1 MRPHRARHRRVSD
14 CVKTKA
20 AKAHADEFDLAPPHA
35 ASLAESLRA
44 FGYELPT
51 AIADLVDNSIFA
63 SAANVWIQF
72 HWDGENSAIAVTDDG
87 CGMDEATLRDAMR
100 PGSRNP
106 CETRDPSDLGRF
118 GLGLKTAS
126 FSQAR
131 CVTVRTKRK
140 RSAPVNRCWDLDHIA
155 RVNEWQLLRKCSP
168 LAAKLSARLDELTSG
183 TTVVWE
189 RLDRLTSGDDT
200 ADERAED
207 RFLARADSVRDHLAC
222 VFHRFL
228 EGARALR
235 LHLGKLRVEP
245 WDPFLA
251 DGKYATIREPVERLR
266 FRGSEVE
273 VEPFVL
279 PHLSKVD
286 AETHK
291 RAAGPR
297 GWNLHQGFYIYRN
310 RRLLVAGDWLGIKG
324 WKPEEHYKLARIRV
338 DLPNTLDLAWE
349 IDVTKSKA
357 SPPAA
362 LRVELERIGSRARA
376 LAKRI
381 YSHRGARLATTDEN
395 KHVFLWHQ
403 KARHNQVFYQINR
416 DHPLVKASLAASTD
430 KAKLHA
436 LLKLME
442 QTIPVPLITITDRE
456 KPDQTLGPFEGAQT
470 SEILGVMEQIFA
482 ALTTTGYTPREAF
495 ERLSATEPF
504 HRFPAELET
513 FAEAN
518 RIPK

>member
-1 MRPHRARHRRVSD
+1 MKIHNLQSNAG
-14 CVKTKA
+14 
-20 AKAHADEFDLAPPHA
+20 FDLAPPHA

-63 SAANVWIQF
+63 GAGNVWIQF
-72 HWDGENSAIAVTDDG
+72 HWDGENSAIAVNDDG
-87 CGMDEATLRDAMR
+87 SGMDEATLRDAMR

-106 CETRDPSDLGRF
+106 RDTRDPRDLGRF

-126 FSQAR
+126 FSQSR

-140 RSAPVNRCWDLDHIA
+140 GSDTVSRCWDLDHIA
-155 RVNEWQLLRKCSP
+155 HVNDWQLLRTCSP
-168 LAAKLSARLDELTSG
+168 LATQLSARLDGLSSG
-183 TTVVWE
+183 TSVVWE
-189 RLDRLTSGDDT
+189 RLDRLTAGDDT
-200 ADERAED
+200 RDSNAEN
-207 RFLARADSVRDHLAC
+207 RFLARADAVRDHLAC

-228 EGARALR
+228 EGPHALR
-235 LHLGKLRVEP
+235 LNLGKLPVEP

-251 DGKYATIREPVERLR
+251 DGKYTTIREPVEHLK

-310 RRLLVAGDWLGIKG
+310 RRLLVSGDWLGIKG

-362 LRVELERIGSRARA
+362 LRHELERIGSRARA

-395 KHVFLWHQ
+395 NHVFLWHQ

-416 DHPLVKASLAASTD
+416 DHPLVKASLAACAD
-430 KAKLHA
+430 KAKLNA
-436 LLKLME
+436 LLKLVE

-456 KPDQTLGPFEGAQT
+456 KPDQTLGPFEGMQT
-470 SEILGVMEQIFA
+470 REIHGVMDQIFA
-482 ALTTTGYTPREAF
+482 ALTTTGYTSREAF
-495 ERLSATEPF
+495 DRLSATEPF

-513 FAEAN
+513 FAERN
-518 RIPK
+518 RIPR

>member
-1 MRPHRARHRRVSD
+1 MRHQRARHRRVSD
-14 CVKTKA
+14 CVKTKTEP
-20 AKAHADEFDLAPPHA
+20 EFDLAPPHA

-63 SAANVWIQF
+63 GAANVWIQF
-72 HWDGENSAIAVTDDG
+72 HWDGENSAIAVTDDAA
-87 CGMDEATLRDAMR
+87 GMDESTLRDAMR

-106 CETRDPSDLGRF
+106 RDTRDPRDLGRF

-140 RSAPVNRCWDLDHIA
+140 RAEAVSRCWDLDHIA
-155 RVNEWQLLRKCSP
+155 RVNDWQLLRACSP
-168 LAAKLSARLDELTSG
+168 LATKLSDRLDELQSG
-183 TTVVWE
+183 TSVVWE
-189 RLDRLTSGDDT
+189 RLDRLTAGDDT
-200 ADERAED
+200 SDDSAEN
-207 RFLARADSVRDHLAC
+207 RFLAKAEAVRDHLAC

-228 EGARALR
+228 EGPHALR
-235 LHLGKLRVEP
+235 IHLGKINVEP

-251 DGKYATIREPVERLR
+251 DGKYATIREPVERLK
-266 FRGSEVE
+266 FRGSEIE

-310 RRLLVAGDWLGIKG
+310 RRLLVAGDWLGVKG

-338 DLPNTLDLAWE
+338 DLPNTLDLSWE

-362 LRVELERIGSRARA
+362 LRVELERIGSRARS

-381 YSHRGARLATTDEN
+381 YSHRGARLTTTQNSERF
-395 KHVFLWHQ
+395 FLWEQ
-403 KARHNQVFYQINR
+403 NAKHNQVFYRVNR
-416 DHPLVKASLAASTD
+416 DHPLVKQVRAACGDVPKFT
-430 KAKLHA
+430 A
-436 LLKLME
+436 LIRLIE
-442 QTIPVPLITITDRE
+442 ETIPVPLITITDRE
-456 KPDQTLGPFEGAQT
+456 KPDQTVGPFEACKA
-470 SEILGVMEQIFA
+470 SEILEVMRQVFA
-482 ALTTTGYTPREAF
+482 SLQASGLSRKDALL
-495 ERLSATEPF
+495 RLAHFEPF
-504 HRFPAELET
+504 PRFPELLQAINE
-513 FAEAN
+513 EDE
-518 RIPK
+518 K

>member
-1 MRPHRARHRRVSD
+1 MGQRAGVVLNS
-14 CVKTKA
+14 
-20 AKAHADEFDLAPPHA
+20 ADGDFDLAPPHA
-35 ASLAESLRA
+35 SSLAESLRA

-63 SAANVWIQF
+63 GAANVWIQF
-72 HWDGENSAIAVTDDG
+72 HWDGKNSAITVTDDG
-87 CGMDEATLRDAMR
+87 SGMDEATLRDAMR

-106 CETRDPSDLGRF
+106 RDTRDPRDLGRF

-131 CVTVRTKRK
+131 CVTVRTKQQ
-140 RSAPVNRCWDLDHIA
+140 RSKVVSRCWDLDHIA
-155 RVNEWQLLRKCSP
+155 RVNDWQLLRSHSY
-168 LAAKLSARLDELTSG
+168 LAAQLSARLDELPSG
-183 TTVVWE
+183 TSVVWE
-189 RLDRLTSGDDT
+189 RLDRLTAGDETD
-200 ADERAED
+200 DIHAED
-207 RFLARADSVRDHLAC
+207 RFLARADAVRDHLAC

-228 EGARALR
+228 EGPRALR
-235 LHLGKLRVEP
+235 LHLGKLLVEP

-251 DGKYATIREPVERLR
+251 DGKYATIRKPVERLK
-266 FRGSEVE
+266 FRDSAVE

-286 AETHK
+286 AATHK

-297 GWNLHQGFYIYRN
+297 GWNLHQGFYVYRN

-381 YSHRGARLATTDEN
+381 YSHRGARLTTTDESR
-395 KHVFLWHQ
+395 HVFLWQQ
-403 KARHNQVFYQINR
+403 KARHNQVFYRINR
-416 DHPLVKASLAASTD
+416 DHPLVKASLATSTD
-430 KAKLHA
+430 KAKIHA
-436 LLKLME
+436 LLKLVE

-456 KPDQTLGPFEGAQT
+456 QPDQTLGPFEGVQT
-470 SEILGVMEQIFA
+470 SEILGVMEQIFL

-504 HRFPAELET
+504 QRFPAELET
-513 FAEAN
+513 FAETN
-518 RIPK
+518 RIQP

>member
-1 MRPHRARHRRVSD
+1 MKSNAVES
-14 CVKTKA
+14 
-20 AKAHADEFDLAPPHA
+20 EFDIAAPHA
-35 ASLAESLRA
+35 SSMAESLRA
-44 FGYELPT
+44 FGYDIAT

-63 SAANVWIQF
+63 KSSNVWIHF
-72 HWDGENSAIAVTDDG
+72 HWDGEKSAIAITDDG
-87 CGMDEATLRDAMR
+87 RGMDESTLLEAMR

-106 CETRDPSDLGRF
+106 RDTRDPNDLGRF

-131 CVTVRTKRK
+131 CVTVRSKCKGRDAVT
-140 RSAPVNRCWDLDHIA
+140 RCWNLDHIA
-155 RVNEWQLLRKCSP
+155 RVNDWQLLRRASP
-168 LAAKLSARLDELTSG
+168 LAARLSDRLDGLPSG
-183 TTVVWE
+183 TSVVWE
-189 RLDRLTSGDDT
+189 QLDRLTAGYETGDDK
-200 ADERAED
+200 AED
-207 RFLARADSVRDHLAC
+207 RFLAQADGVRDHLAC

-228 EGARALR
+228 EGAKALK
-235 LHLGKLRVEP
+235 LHLGKELVSP

-251 DGKYATIREPVERLR
+251 DGRFSTIREPIERLR
-266 FRGSEVE
+266 FRAAEIE

-286 AETHK
+286 ATTHR

-338 DLPNTLDLAWE
+338 DLPNTLDHSWD

-362 LRVELERIGSRARA
+362 LRPDLERIGARARA

-381 YSHRGARLATTDEN
+381 YSHRGARLTTADDT

-403 KARHNQVFYQINR
+403 KARHNQVFYQLNR
-416 DHPLVKASLAASTD
+416 DHPLVKASIGASND
-430 KAKLHA
+430 KSKLTA
-436 LLKLME
+436 LFKLIE

-456 KPDQTLGPFEGAQT
+456 KPDQTLGPFEGAPS
-470 SEILGVMEQIFA
+470 SEILNVMEQMFG
-482 ALTTTGYTPREAF
+482 ALTSCGHTPKEAF
-495 ERLSATEPF
+495 ERLTATEPF
-504 HRFPAELET
+504 YRFPAELET
-513 FAEAN
+513 FAETHGL
-518 RIPK
+518 PS

>member
-1 MRPHRARHRRVSD
+1 M
-14 CVKTKA
+14 KA
-20 AKAHADEFDLAPPHA
+20 KFDKANSVEFDLAPPNA

-44 FGYELPT
+44 FGYDLST
-51 AIADLVDNSIFA
+51 ALADLVDNSIFA
-63 SAANVWIQF
+63 EARNVWIQF

-87 CGMDEATLRDAMR
+87 SGMDEATLCEAMR

-106 CETRDPSDLGRF
+106 RDARDPRDLGRF

-126 FSQAR
+126 FSHAR
-131 CVTVRTKRK
+131 SVTVRTKRK
-140 RSAPVNRCWDLDHIA
+140 FAATVSRCWDLDHIA
-155 RVNEWQLLRKCSP
+155 RVNEWQLLRRCSP
-168 LAAKLSARLDELTSG
+168 LAAQLSNRLDELPSG
-183 TTVVWE
+183 TSVVWE
-189 RLDRLTSGDDT
+189 RLDRLTAGDDIS
-200 ADERAED
+200 DDRAEN
-207 RFLARADSVRDHLAC
+207 RFLAKAEAVGDHLAC

-228 EGARALR
+228 EGPHALR

-251 DGKYATIREPVERLR
+251 DGKYATLREPVERLKLC
-266 FRGSEVE
+266 GYVVE

-310 RRLLVAGDWLGIKG
+310 RRLLVAGDWLGVKG

-338 DLPNTLDLAWE
+338 ELPNTLDHAWE

-362 LRVELERIGSRARA
+362 LRSELERIGSRARS

-381 YSHRGARLATTDEN
+381 YSHRGARLTTTDDS

-403 KARHNQVFYQINR
+403 KVRHNQVFYQINR
-416 DHPLVKASLAASTD
+416 DHPLVKASVAASTD
-430 KAKLHA
+430 KAKLSA
-436 LLKLME
+436 LLKLVE

-456 KPDQTLGPFEGAQT
+456 KPDQFLCPFEGTQT
-470 SEILGVMEQIFA
+470 SELLGVMSQVFT

-495 ERLSATEPF
+495 ERLTATEPF

-513 FAEAN
+513 FAETN